1 LAEEGDVMILAL
13 QAVQPAQAAKAGQN
27 AANAAATGAFQFP
40 DHWPAQGE
48 LLNWAQQI
56 GPGLAAFMVL
66 MGVVY
71 LLFGFNIFKGLV
83 IFNAAVLGAT
93 VGWAIGEHTGG
104 SLPLAIT
111 CSFIFAV
118 ITFPMMRWAVA
129 ITGGLCGIAIGVS
142 MWRTFNLDPNF
153 AWAGSG
159 MGLIFFGLLTF
170 ILFRGCVMTY
180 MSLQGAAMLIFGLL
194 ALLFKYEGMSPR
206 VHYCLHCKPFLLP
219 MMIFIPTVLGILF
232 QQNHATGGAPGKR

>member
-1 LAEEGDVMILAL
+1 
-13 QAVQPAQAAKAGQN
+13 
-27 AANAAATGAFQFP
+27 
-40 DHWPAQGE
+40 
-48 LLNWAQQI
+48 
-56 GPGLAAFMVL
+56 
-66 MGVVY
+66 
-71 LLFGFNIFKGLV
+71 
-83 IFNAAVLGAT
+83 
-93 VGWAIGEHTGG
+93 
-104 SLPLAIT
+104 
-111 CSFIFAV
+111 
-118 ITFPMMRWAVA
+118 MMRWAVA

-142 MWRTFNLDPNF
+142 MWRTLNLDPNF

-194 ALLFKYEGMSPR
+194 ALLFKYDGMSPR

-232 QQNHATGGAPGKR
+232 QQNHATGGPPAKK